1 VLGLGVGGAVLL
13 SVAIMLLFPICAPP
27 LLVVLL
33 LVVFLM
39 LIAADYVL
47 FVQADIATGRTGARF
62 TNFLKSLDI
71 SVPPGAQGLLVP
83 SNDQSTTQLYALGA
97 VALAVIIALMA
108 CLVMSMSRQFKI
120 LIALLEEAGNMIRRV
135 PSLLALPLL
144 LLVSFAVF
152 FTFFFVAFLGLATAS
167 NDQLEMVL
175 GKYHFPTG
183 AEDLKHFQQISA
195 QLGRIQLE
203 TPMLPKFRTNIWS
216 KICC

>member
-1 VLGLGVGGAVLL
+1 
-13 SVAIMLLFPICAPP
+13 
-27 LLVVLL
+27 
-33 LVVFLM
+33 M

-144 LLVSFAVF
+144 LLVSFAVV

-195 QLGRIQLE
+195 QLGRISVRNSDVAKVLY
-203 TPMLPKFRTNIWS
+203 
-216 KICC
+216 